1 MCCSYVFYQYASSKT
16 LVSISVS
23 TADLQDQG
31 NYAAVNSKLFWIYYE
46 QYYVYKTASISRI
59 QKILYKLK

>member
-16 LVSISVS
+16 LVSVSVP

-31 NYAAVNSKLFWIYYE
+31 NYATLNSKLFWIYYE
-46 QYYVYKTASISRI
+46 QYYVYKTAYITGI
-59 QKILYKLK
+59 QRTLYKLK